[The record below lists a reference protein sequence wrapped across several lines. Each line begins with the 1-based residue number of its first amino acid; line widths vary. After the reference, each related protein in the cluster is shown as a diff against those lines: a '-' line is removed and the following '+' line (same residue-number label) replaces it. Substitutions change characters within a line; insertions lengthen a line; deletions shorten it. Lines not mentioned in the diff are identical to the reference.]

1 MSAHE
6 THDDLHARLAAVVEG
21 TGLDLDLLVDGSR
34 RDGRRIRTRR
44 RLTAAAACAAVAA
57 VIVGSGFALT
67 GRGGSTADAPY
78 ATSTGTPEPTT
89 AEPTTAEPTTAE
101 RTTSELVHPV
111 GRPTPITGR
120 STAAALLDL
129 VGQLED
135 GSASGIGGQGGEPAG
150 APDETYAAFRW
161 KPATGGAATPVM
173 INVQNGFDPGP
184 DQGAEP
190 KGYACEE
197 GQSVEAGTCTE
208 VGGSG
213 KPFFSCRDDRVA
225 CTVTRE
231 DGLLVVAY
239 EVHRG
244 GAVDRHVDVFHPDTG
259 LRVVVASTN
268 ASEFETRDQVRAD
281 PPLSSEELR
290 AVATLDV
297 WGPTLPR
304 LWQRRGDE
312 LAPYHDYDA
321 VGR

>member
-1 MSAHE
+1 MSTHE
-6 THDDLHARLAAVVEG
+6 THDDLQARFAEVVDG
-21 TGLDLDLLVDGSR
+21 TGLDLDLLIDGSR
-34 RDGRRIRTRR
+34 HDGRRIRTRR
-44 RLTAAAACAAVAA
+44 RLTALAACAAVAA
-57 VIVGSGFALT
+57 VVVGSGSALS
-67 GRGGSTADAPY
+67 GGGGSTADAPY
-78 ATSTGTPEPTT
+78 ATSSGTPEPSPGVQTKT
-89 AEPTTAEPTTAE
+89 
-101 RTTSELVHPV
+101 ELIYPV

-135 GSASGIGGQGGEPAG
+135 GTASGIGGQGG
-150 APDETYAAFRW
+150 APDETYAVFQW

-184 DQGAEP
+184 DQGADP
-190 KGYACEE
+190 TGYACEE

-208 VGGSG
+208 VARSG

-244 GAVDRHVDVFHPDTG
+244 GAVDRHVDVYHPDTR
-259 LRVVVASTN
+259 LRVSVASTN
-268 ASEFETRDQVRAD
+268 ASDFETRDQVRAE
-281 PPLSSEELR
+281 PPLSSEALR

-297 WGPTLPR
+297 WGETLPR
-304 LWQRRGDE
+304 LWQRTGNE

>member
-1 MSAHE
+1 MSTHE
-6 THDDLHARLAAVVEG
+6 THDLQARFAEVVDG
-21 TGLDLDLLVDGSR
+21 AGLDLDLLIDGSR

-44 RLTAAAACAAVAA
+44 RLTAAAACVAVAA
-57 VIVGSGFALT
+57 VVVGTGSALT
-67 GRGGSTADAPY
+67 GGGGSTADAPY
-78 ATSTGTPEPTT
+78 ATWTGTPEPS
-89 AEPTTAEPTTAE
+89 PGQ
-101 RTTSELVHPV
+101 RTTTELVYPV

-135 GSASGIGGQGGEPAG
+135 GTASGIGGQGGDPAG
-150 APDETYAAFRW
+150 APAETYAVLRW
-161 KPATGGAATPVM
+161 KPAAGGAATPVM

-184 DQGAEP
+184 DQGADP

-239 EVHRG
+239 EVHSG
-244 GAVDRHVDVFHPDTG
+244 GAVDRHVDVFHPDTK
-259 LRVVVASTN
+259 LRVSVASTN
-268 ASEFETRDQVRAD
+268 ASEFETRDRVRAE
-281 PPLSSEELR
+281 PPLSSEALR

-297 WGPTLPR
+297 WGETLPR

-312 LAPYHDYDA
+312 LAQYHDYDL

>member
-1 MSAHE
+1 MSTHE
-6 THDDLHARLAAVVEG
+6 THDDLQARFAEVVDG
-21 TGLDLDLLVDGSR
+21 AGLDLDLLIDGSR

-44 RLTAAAACAAVAA
+44 RLTAVAACAAVAA
-57 VIVGSGFALT
+57 VVVGSGSVLT
-67 GRGGSTADAPY
+67 DGGGSTADAPY
-78 ATSTGTPEPTT
+78 ATWTGTPEPS
-89 AEPTTAEPTTAE
+89 PGE
-101 RTTSELVHPV
+101 RTTTELIYPV

-129 VGQLED
+129 VGQVED
-135 GSASGIGGQGGEPAG
+135 GTASGIGGQGGDPAG
-150 APDETYAAFRW
+150 APDETYAVFRW
-161 KPATGGAATPVM
+161 KPAAGGAATPVM

-197 GQSVEAGTCTE
+197 GQTVEAGTCTE

-244 GAVDRHVDVFHPDTG
+244 GAVDRHVDVFHPDTR
-259 LRVVVASTN
+259 LRVSVASTN
-268 ASEFETRDQVRAD
+268 ASEFETRDRVRPE
-281 PPLSSEELR
+281 PPLSSEALR

-297 WGPTLPR
+297 WGETLPR
-304 LWQRRGDE
+304 PWQRTGDD

-321 VGR
+321 GGR

>member
-1 MSAHE
+1 MSTHE
-6 THDDLHARLAAVVEG
+6 THDLQARFAEVVDG
-21 TGLDLDLLVDGSR
+21 AGLDLDLLIDGSR

-44 RLTAAAACAAVAA
+44 RLTAAAACVAVAA
-57 VIVGSGFALT
+57 VVVGAGSALT

-78 ATSTGTPEPTT
+78 ATWTGTPEPS
-89 AEPTTAEPTTAE
+89 PGQ
-101 RTTSELVHPV
+101 RTTTELVYPV

-129 VGQLED
+129 VGQLDE
-135 GSASGIGGQGGEPAG
+135 GTASGIGGQGGDPAG
-150 APDETYAAFRW
+150 AAAETYAVLRW
-161 KPATGGAATPVM
+161 KPAAGGAATPVM

-184 DQGAEP
+184 DQGADP

-239 EVHRG
+239 EVHSG
-244 GAVDRHVDVFHPDTG
+244 GAVDRHVDVFHPDTK
-259 LRVVVASTN
+259 LRVSVASTN
-268 ASEFETRDQVRAD
+268 ASEFETRDRVRAE
-281 PPLSSEELR
+281 PPLSSEALR

-297 WGPTLPR
+297 WGETLPR

-312 LAPYHDYDA
+312 LAPYHDYDL

>member
-1 MSAHE
+1 MSTHE
-6 THDDLHARLAAVVEG
+6 THDLQARFAEVVDG
-21 TGLDLDLLVDGSR
+21 AGLDLDLLIDGSR

-44 RLTAAAACAAVAA
+44 RLTAAAACVAVAA
-57 VIVGSGFALT
+57 VVVGAGSALT
-67 GRGGSTADAPY
+67 GGGSTADAPY
-78 ATSTGTPEPTT
+78 ATWTGTPEPS
-89 AEPTTAEPTTAE
+89 PGQ
-101 RTTSELVHPV
+101 RTTTELVYPV

-129 VGQLED
+129 VGQLDE
-135 GSASGIGGQGGEPAG
+135 GTASGIGGQGGDPAG
-150 APDETYAAFRW
+150 AAAETYAVLRW
-161 KPATGGAATPVM
+161 KPAAGGAATPVM

-184 DQGAEP
+184 DQGADP

-239 EVHRG
+239 EVHSG
-244 GAVDRHVDVFHPDTG
+244 GAVDRHVDVFHPDTK
-259 LRVVVASTN
+259 LRVSVASTN
-268 ASEFETRDQVRAD
+268 ASEFETRDRVRAE
-281 PPLSSEELR
+281 PPLSSEALR

-297 WGPTLPR
+297 WGETLPR

-312 LAPYHDYDA
+312 LAPYHDYDL